1 MAPKSIYSE
10 LIYKKAPTGTDL
22 DLKSTRFFKSFSAS
36 RFKLAALAVLMVR
49 HPDFKPPTASIAK
62 KCLQTLLPAM
72 RFAMSTLDLEKQVP
86 GDICVFFHNISTMI
100 DIFLAAHPG
109 EEEDLIAE
117 YYGVPFPPWT
127 TYPVFRADVELP
139 ESQGPSDED
148 LERSMALNTSPSRK
162 RKGLSGPDSDANASE
177 SDESSFLVRKSTA
190 PPAKKA
196 KIGVKPVKLEPSK
209 TAGPSSSASGVI
221 KSGHSLRTSKGSSLI
236 DANDDDDSKS
246 KGKKKTKGTT
256 PEERVA
262 NVIPAI
268 TERLVEIIS
277 NPKAGFAFIQG
288 IGTSNFLIS
297 ITIRQGNS
305 TYQPKANLGAGP
317 GSTIPRLEYEGYK
330 TLPVSEAILPS
341 WKCTPCSVL
350 KEECAPHGLG
360 VPCACC
366 VRKKLSTICDHAFDA
381 TDLALAVANFQE
393 PSDLVKPSAGPLD
406 LPELQKLA
414 QRATDASE
422 LAADLRSD
430 FYKSLDRFLRAVHK
444 SNSTLGTDGLGSL
457 YASDTPSSVRDAFNE
472 LISCFNHAID
482 PTASDSEEDG
492 EASDDGDEEMPA
504 AQSEGEV
511 ENKKKTGDEM
521 ASSPAAEKNDCVSIK
536 MEFYEDYIPLVEQYP
551 YTFRSPQTRIIP
563 VSTVSMSTFVPPARL
578 EDQWEDLLETQ
589 ENFMSSN
596 PTKLTRKAAS
606 LVKIAT
612 AWAPF
617 LDVEVM
623 KAGMGKEPYPT
634 MLFAADNKAQQ
645 YIALIDNDP
654 DMKEEYSP
662 DIVAAFMH
670 GAKSFRGFK
679 VTGFPAAPKTSGSS
693 KLKPSSSKRARSP
706 SIDISDVESV
716 AGVSADNDVHME
728 DVSKKPKIETLPDP
742 PTDTDEE
749 NEKDNKS
756 SKKKPA
762 VTRSKTVAKADSTA
776 KAVVPSSKKTNVAAQ
791 KSPQKTDDGL
801 SYEDILKILEQ
812 SNRLLGNANKIP
824 HTNDAIQR
832 MDSALRTHL
841 SQIAIRI
848 SIETAKYDAVFVDYN
863 RIRDVM
869 KERGVSPK
877 DHIVFDPG
885 NTSKTTSPPLPSLP
899 LHPEASL
906 VVVLVLAGVLVAVA
920 VKSLFTV

>member
-196 KIGVKPVKLEPSK
+196 KIGVKPVKLVRTFQNGWSEQQC
-209 TAGPSSSASGVI
+209 SGVI

-457 YASDTPSSVRDAFNE
+457 YASDTPSSVRNAFNE
-472 LISCFNHAID
+472 LISRFNHAID

-511 ENKKKTGDEM
+511 ENKK
-521 ASSPAAEKNDCVSIK
+521 
-536 MEFYEDYIPLVEQYP
+536 
-551 YTFRSPQTRIIP
+551 
-563 VSTVSMSTFVPPARL
+563 RL
-578 EDQWEDLLETQ
+578 ETRWPRRPRRRRMTDITHVSRATAQKFYTAIFDLLETQ

-596 PTKLTRKAAS
+596 PTKLT
-606 LVKIAT
+606 
-612 AWAPF
+612 
-617 LDVEVM
+617 
-623 KAGMGKEPYPT
+623 AGCEPCQDRYCLGTLPRRRSHEGWYGKEPYPT

-662 DIVAAFMH
+662 DIVAALCM
-670 GAKSFRGFK
+670 ARRVSA
-679 VTGFPAAPKTSGSS
+679 VSS
-693 KLKPSSSKRARSP
+693 HRLPSSAQ
-706 SIDISDVESV
+706 DI
-716 AGVSADNDVHME
+716 
-728 DVSKKPKIETLPDP
+728 
-742 PTDTDEE
+742 
-749 NEKDNKS
+749 
-756 SKKKPA
+756 
-762 VTRSKTVAKADSTA
+762 R
-776 KAVVPSSKKTNVAAQ
+776 
-791 KSPQKTDDGL
+791 
-801 SYEDILKILEQ
+801 
-812 SNRLLGNANKIP
+812 
-824 HTNDAIQR
+824 
-832 MDSALRTHL
+832 
-841 SQIAIRI
+841 
-848 SIETAKYDAVFVDYN
+848 F
-863 RIRDVM
+863 
-869 KERGVSPK
+869 
-877 DHIVFDPG
+877 F
-885 NTSKTTSPPLPSLP
+885 
-899 LHPEASL
+899 
-906 VVVLVLAGVLVAVA
+906 
-920 VKSLFTV
+920 

>member
-117 YYGVPFPPWT
+117 YYGVPFP
-127 TYPVFRADVELP
+127 
-139 ESQGPSDED
+139 
-148 LERSMALNTSPSRK
+148 
-162 RKGLSGPDSDANASE
+162 
-177 SDESSFLVRKSTA
+177 
-190 PPAKKA
+190 
-196 KIGVKPVKLEPSK
+196 PSK

-414 QRATDASE
+414 QRAMDASE

-472 LISCFNHAID
+472 LISRFNHAID

-563 VSTVSMSTFVPPARL
+563 VSTVSMSTFVPPACL

-791 KSPQKTDDGL
+791 KKTDDGL